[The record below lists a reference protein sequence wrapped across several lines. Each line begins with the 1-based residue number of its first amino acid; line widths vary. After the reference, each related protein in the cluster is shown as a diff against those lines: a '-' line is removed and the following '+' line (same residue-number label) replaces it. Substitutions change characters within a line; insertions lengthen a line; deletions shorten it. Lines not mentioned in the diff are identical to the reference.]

1 VPSQPSYVLRIHRDG
16 QLARE
21 LELAVPRALVG
32 RENGDVVLHDPGCSS
47 RHAELVFDGQTVVL
61 HDLDSKNGCWLGPQR
76 VSNERM
82 VPGRT
87 FTLGATRL
95 ELVLVKGDDGS
106 TLAMPPPTAVPVATR
121 TTTRRNRTNAP
132 ASVPGPSRRGR
143 LLVAGAAAIAAP
155 IAFLAWPRGSEP
167 NKASPPTGPV
177 QATVQAVWFKGPNGP
192 TASGGTS
199 PTTVRIAPNTKDSVR
214 VGVVEEFAGG
224 AGAQWRTA
232 AWVAAFRGSQVA
244 GCSLVDHEFLVE
256 AGGQID
262 GPSAGLLLTSTMV
275 ALLRG
280 AQPRADTTMTGTI
293 NPDGSS
299 GPVGGIVQ
307 KMEGAAKAGLKRFG
321 FPTGARSHVDLRT
334 GKTVDLLDAA
344 KQFGLDARELHD
356 VFDAYEFLTG
366 ERLSRPA
373 PIAEVELDLD
383 PETTARL
390 RGKLGKWTARLRPEL
405 ESMAVAVAQLGPAA
419 IDVQELAEQAD
430 AAFDRGV
437 TFERSDF
444 LAAAYDSYVQAG
456 VLVAVVDSRIRAA
469 QTGGDLA
476 ALLVAVDAA
485 ARVQARVGQATT
497 EIELQSK
504 RSTGGGQINAL
515 RALQALV
522 AAECYASVGAAAKED
537 AAEEAERHALSPLP
551 QDQLA
556 GLRGRLTATL
566 VFFTVART
574 LLDVAQDQREF
585 GNEEGRSLPIAAE
598 TIARSAAAYGSAA
611 GAVLGYLESLAGTVD
626 DDDYLVACRAKA
638 RAEAMA
644 SDKGQAMLRLAA
656 GSAAFLKGA
665 ALVNR
670 CYSLGGEVDPAGRL
684 VLTNK
689 KALATQLD
697 LARQLAREAAS
708 AAKARVGFVPIAAR
722 FAWQLGVARRE
733 GDDAQKLKALE
744 AFWECAFWCDLAAAA
759 PTPATK

>member
-1 VPSQPSYVLRIHRDG
+1 M
-16 QLARE
+16 A
-21 LELAVPRALVG
+21 AV
-32 RENGDVVLHDPGCSS
+32 
-47 RHAELVFDGQTVVL
+47 
-61 HDLDSKNGCWLGPQR
+61 
-76 VSNERM
+76 
-82 VPGRT
+82 
-87 FTLGATRL
+87 
-95 ELVLVKGDDGS
+95 
-106 TLAMPPPTAVPVATR
+106 VATGV
-121 TTTRRNRTNAP
+121 TYT
-132 ASVPGPSRRGR
+132 
-143 LLVAGAAAIAAP
+143 
-155 IAFLAWPRGSEP
+155 AWPDEEVGGGKPGQR
-167 NKASPPTGPV
+167 PTGPV
-177 QATVQAVWFKGPNGP
+177 QATVRAVWFKGPNGP
-192 TASGGTS
+192 QASGGTS
-199 PTTVRIAPNTKDSVR
+199 PTTVRIAPNAKDGAR

-232 AWVAAFRGSQVA
+232 AWVAAFRGSQIA

-280 AQPRADTTMTGTI
+280 TAPRADTTMTGTI
-293 NPDGSS
+293 NPDGSA

-307 KMEGAAKAGLKRFG
+307 KMQGAAKAGLKRFG
-321 FPTGARSHVDLRT
+321 FPTGARSHTDLRT

-344 KQFGLDARELHD
+344 KEFGLEARELHD

-366 ERLSRPA
+366 ERLARPV

-383 PETTARL
+383 PETTVRL
-390 RGKLGKWTARLRPEL
+390 RQKLTKWTARLRPEL
-405 ESMAVAVAQLGPAA
+405 EALDAAVQNLGPAA
-419 IDVQELAEQAD
+419 LEVQELVEQAQ
-430 AAFDRGV
+430 AAFQRGV

-444 LAAAYDSYVQAG
+444 LAAAYDGYVQAA
-456 VLVAVVDSRIRAA
+456 VLVAVADSRIRAA
-469 QTGGDLA
+469 TAGGDVA
-476 ALLVAVDAA
+476 ALVRAVDASS
-485 ARVQARVGQATT
+485 RVQARVGQATT

-522 AAECYASVGAAAKED
+522 TAECYATVGAAAAEAAKEQ
-537 AAEEAERHALSPLP
+537 AERHALSPLP
-551 QDQLA
+551 PDELA
-556 GLRGRLTATL
+556 GLRARLTGTL

-574 LLDVAQDQREF
+574 LLDVATDQREF

-644 SDKGQAMLRLAA
+644 DDKGQALLRLAA
-656 GSAAFLKGA
+656 GSTAFLKGA

-684 VLTNK
+684 TLTNK
-689 KALATQLD
+689 KALAMQLD

-708 AAKARVGFVPIAAR
+708 TAKARVGFVPVAAR
-722 FAWQLGVARRE
+722 LAWQLGIARRE

-759 PTPATK
+759 PAPATK